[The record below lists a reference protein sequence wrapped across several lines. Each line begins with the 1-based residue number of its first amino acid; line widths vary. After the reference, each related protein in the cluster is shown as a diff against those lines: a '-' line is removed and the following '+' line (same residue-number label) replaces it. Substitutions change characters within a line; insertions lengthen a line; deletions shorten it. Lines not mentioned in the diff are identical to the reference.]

1 MNFIR
6 KKGFQLKTP
15 PQIVGEVCLEL
26 EKEGRLTAKNLVDVS
41 RDKDAPLHNE
51 FEWSDDIA
59 AEKYREV
66 QAGYIIRSVEIEIS
80 SASPTITRMEIALSN
95 AGEQGVR
102 YFHATGEHG
111 FDSLETISKDDEK
124 YHQLM
129 AMCIKDIRAFRKKY
143 ILLQSVMPE
152 LFRAI
157 DDALTG

>member
-41 RDKDAPLHNE
+41 RDEDAPLHNE

-80 SASPTITRMEIALSN
+80 SASPTITRMEVALSN

-111 FDSLETISKDDEK
+111 FDSLETISKDDENITSSWLCVSK
-124 YHQLM
+124 ISEHLGKNTSYCNLLCRNCSEPLM
-129 AMCIKDIRAFRKKY
+129 MR
-143 ILLQSVMPE
+143 
-152 LFRAI
+152 
-157 DDALTG
+157 

>member
-1 MNFIR
+1 MNCIR
-6 KKGFQLKTP
+6 KKGLHLKTP
-15 PQIVGEVCLEL
+15 PQVVGEVCLEL
-26 EKEGRLTAKNLVDVS
+26 EKKGRLTAKNLVDIS
-41 RDKDAPLHNE
+41 RDEEAPLHNE

-80 SASPTITRMEIALSN
+80 SASPTITHMEVALTN

-102 YFHATGEHG
+102 YFHATSEYG

-124 YHQLM
+124 YQQLM
-129 AMCIKDIRAFRKKY
+129 AMCIKDIKAFKKKY